1 MRRKIK
7 KQFWFSEE
15 EDKELKRKA
24 DIVGIP
30 QSTLIR
36 MLVKGFIPK
45 EKPEPRFYEA
55 MSELYK
61 MVNTVEHLLN
71 RSYQLGTIEK
81 ETVDREMKRWTDFI
95 TDIDHRFIKPD
106 KSQLKWK

>member
-15 EDKELKRKA
+15 EDAELKRKA
-24 DIVGIP
+24 DIVGVP
-30 QSTLIR
+30 QSTLVR

-45 EKPEPRFYEA
+45 EKPEPRFYET

-61 MVNTVEHLLN
+61 MVNIAECLLN
-71 RSYQLGTIEK
+71 RSYQLGVIDK
-81 ETVDREMKRWTDFI
+81 ETVDREMKRWAAFI
-95 TDIDHRFIKPD
+95 TDIYRRFIKPD
-106 KSQLKWK
+106 NSKLKWK